1 MLSSPF
7 LPLCFATFW
16 GKIELSPLEGVPM
29 KDQKLYLYW
38 LYLFILCAALGF
50 IPEPQG
56 LLQALLAL
64 TAMLFFVP
72 PVTLLY
78 RGIKQ
83 GKRKHLRIIRNL
95 SALSLLVTTVLYV
108 INILCVSAPELV
120 GNILNAALVVFSA
133 PLLTFP
139 IPVAV
144 MFTWACLLVTCLS
157 YWKKTAD

>member
-1 MLSSPF
+1 
-7 LPLCFATFW
+7 
-16 GKIELSPLEGVPM
+16 M

-72 PVTLLY
+72 PVMLLY

-95 SALSLLVTTVLYV
+95 SALSLLVPGGVCTICAYPGHAAGDVERHALADFLAQLRPQEFNVLHHRFLNAGV
-108 INILCVSAPELV
+108 GAPECFV
-120 GNILNAALVVFSA
+120 IQ
-133 PLLTFP
+133 
-139 IPVAV
+139 
-144 MFTWACLLVTCLS
+144 
-157 YWKKTAD
+157 KQ